1 MIPSRFQTLVVMPV
15 FEDKIACERL
25 LRELFLQFDNQVFV
39 VLVDDGSTLN
49 PMGVDDIQDTG
60 GNGVVLSLRRNV
72 GHQTAIAAG
81 LSYVATRMSDSQKV
95 VIMDSD
101 GEDLPE
107 TIPILMDKLVE
118 NVDAVVAVRGS
129 RKVSLNF
136 KIFYGFYKLIFK
148 LMTGRKISFG
158 NFMVLTRSAIQRLV
172 SMRELGVH
180 LAGSLIS
187 SKLRVEKCRIDRG
200 QRYFGK
206 SKMNFFSLAL
216 HGFKALMIFAED
228 VLVRTG
234 VFCAVL
240 SVVSV
245 AGIICA
251 IVLKAVGFATP
262 GWFSVALGILVLI
275 LLQTGV
281 LALITLLMTGLL
293 RSNTVTGPGYYAD
306 LIRTESPTT
315 I

>member
-1 MIPSRFQTLVVMPV
+1 MISSSYRIIFVIPV
-15 FEDKIACERL
+15 FEDKISC
-25 LRELFLQFDNQVFV
+25 LQILKDIFDQFGKQVFV
-39 VLVDDGSTLN
+39 VLVDDGSVIN
-49 PMGVDDIQDTG
+49 PMRAEDISGAG
-60 GNGVVLSLRRNV
+60 GDGIVISLVRNV

-158 NFMVLTRSAIQRLV
+158 NFMVLTRSAVQRLV

-187 SKLRVEKCRIDRG
+187 SRLRVEKCRIDRG

-306 LIRTESPTT
+306 LIRTESPTA